1 MKIYT
6 KGGDGG
12 ETGLLGGRRLRKS
25 EPRVEAY
32 GDVDELNAH
41 LGSAAALL
49 AQLPLPEELREI
61 QSDLFVLGA
70 HLATAPGSPAAG
82 RSDSLEKIGEA
93 RVKRLE
99 EIIDLRESD
108 LTPLKN
114 FILPG
119 GSPGAAALQVC
130 RAVCRRAE
138 RSVVRLSHSEEVDP
152 RAVVYLNRLSD
163 LLFVLARWVNAREGI
178 SEPIW
183 KGPEG

>member
-6 KGGDGG
+6 KTGDSG
-12 ETGLLGGRRLRKS
+12 ETGLFGGRRVKKS

-32 GDVDELNAH
+32 GGVDELNAH
-41 LGSAAALL
+41 LGWAGSLL
-49 AQLPLPEELREI
+49 GRFPLEGEIREF

-70 HLATAPGSPAAG
+70 DLATAPGSAPAPG
-82 RSDSLEKIGEA
+82 SSPLGED

-99 EIIDLRESD
+99 GLIDGWQSELA
-108 LTPLKN
+108 PLKN

-119 GSPGAAALQVC
+119 GSAGAAALQIC

-138 RSVVRLSHSEEVDP
+138 RSVVRLSLTEPVP
-152 RAVVYLNRLSD
+152 PQAIVYLNRLSD

-178 SEPIW
+178 PEPLW
-183 KGPEG
+183 KGSGR

>member
-6 KGGDGG
+6 KTGDSG
-12 ETGLLGGRRLRKS
+12 ETGLFGGRRVKKS

-32 GDVDELNAH
+32 GGVDELNAH
-41 LGSAAALL
+41 LGWAGTLL
-49 AQLPLPEELREI
+49 GHFSLEGEIREI

-70 HLATAPGSPAAG
+70 DLATAPGAPPAPG
-82 RSDSLEKIGEA
+82 SEPIGEN

-99 EIIDLRESD
+99 ALIDGWEAELA
-108 LTPLKN
+108 PLKN

-119 GSPGAAALQVC
+119 GSPGAAALQIC

-138 RSVVRLSHSEEVDP
+138 RSVVRLSLSEPVHP
-152 RAVVYLNRLSD
+152 QSIVYLNRLSD

-178 SEPIW
+178 SGPIW
-183 KGPEG
+183 KGSGR